1 MTLGVTGM
9 FDRLAGVVGR
19 ARRIGGAGSSDEAPP
34 PQATS
39 SPRLVDVVV
48 YAEDCILSAQVALTA
63 DRLSDMLNDTG
74 IVELTNVLVEALKD
88 ENPFEVRELQV
99 SREEILLVH
108 AGAPRGDP
116 GRRHRTR
123 QHPIVAKAG
132 PYVVRGYLHSL
143 PGTDAIASLRRRKP
157 MIALTDA
164 VIEYTIRSNPHE
176 RRAGV
181 LILNQAGTDWVVE
194 GHEAEIVMP
203 EIPVDTTG
211 SLLKDFTGEIFELD
225 AEWNA

>member
-1 MTLGVTGM
+1 M
-9 FDRLAGVVGR
+9 FDRLVGVVGR
-19 ARRIGGAGSSDEAPP
+19 ARRGGGDARSEEPRPVQAAP
-34 PQATS
+34 TK
-39 SPRLVDVVV
+39 LVEVVV
-48 YAEDCILSAQVALTA
+48 YAEDCILSARVGLTA
-63 DRLSDMLNDTG
+63 DRLSDMLNDTE
-74 IVELTNVLVEALKD
+74 IVDLTNVLVEALQD
-88 ENPFEVRELQV
+88 ENPFEVRDLQV

-108 AGAPRGDP
+108 AGGPRGDP

-176 RRAGV
+176 RRAAV
-181 LILNQAGTDWVVE
+181 LILNQEGTDWVVE
-194 GHEAEIVMP
+194 GHEAEVVMP
-203 EIPVDTTG
+203 ELPVDTTG

-225 AEWNA
+225 ADWNA

>member
-1 MTLGVTGM
+1 M
-9 FDRLAGVVGR
+9 FDRLVGVVGR
-19 ARRIGGAGSSDEAPP
+19 ARRTGGSARSDELPRVQAAP
-34 PQATS
+34 S
-39 SPRLVDVVV
+39 KRLVDVVV
-48 YAEDCILSAQVALTA
+48 YADDCILSARVQLTA
-63 DRLSDMLNDTG
+63 DRLSDMLNDTE
-74 IVELTNVLVEALKD
+74 IVDLTNVLVEALQD
-88 ENPFEVRELQV
+88 ENPFEVRDLQV

-108 AGAPRGDP
+108 AGGPRGDP

-164 VIEYTIRSNPHE
+164 VIEYTIRSNPHQ

-181 LILNQAGTDWVVE
+181 LILNQEGTDWVVE
-194 GHEAEIVMP
+194 GHEAEVVMP
-203 EIPVDTTG
+203 ELPVDTTG

-225 AEWNA
+225 ADWNA